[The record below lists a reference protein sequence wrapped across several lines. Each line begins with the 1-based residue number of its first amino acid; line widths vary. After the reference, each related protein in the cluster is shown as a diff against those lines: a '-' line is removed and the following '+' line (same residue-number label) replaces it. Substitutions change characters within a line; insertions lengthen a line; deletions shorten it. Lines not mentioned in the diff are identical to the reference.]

1 MSTAIETP
9 KIRRRAQPRL
19 RTIRREGAGLALASP
34 SFLLL
39 GGLSLAPLGLLF
51 VRSVTSSNGSS
62 FDLEAMQTVL
72 TNQQYRT
79 LMGRSLSTALL
90 VTIVSAAIAW
100 PVAWAI
106 AKVIQPKRR
115 TFVLAL
121 IMVPFLTSQLLLIYA
136 MLVQLGAGGPLMNL
150 FDVLHVANS
159 EDSIL
164 YTPWATRVMFTYE
177 SISVIVMLLF
187 VASERIDEDL
197 LAASRSMGASRIKS
211 FMTVIW
217 AGSSTALT
225 SAAGITFVATAGA
238 FAESAV
244 LGGPRGALIGNVIAD
259 RLQTG
264 GRADVS
270 AALAVVLLV
279 LSLICVGILAVVI
292 RRLAHPLRRISLGDV
307 DGRAR

>member
-121 IMVPFLTSQLLLIYA
+121 IMVPFLTSQLLLI
-136 MLVQLGAGGPLMNL
+136 
-150 FDVLHVANS
+150 
-159 EDSIL
+159 
-164 YTPWATRVMFTYE
+164 
-177 SISVIVMLLF
+177 LF